1 MKRMAYLVLALGVV
15 VGMAAAA
22 PRLVV
27 DPEVYDF
34 GTAMDGTVIRFVVT
48 LKNSGDSTLYISSVG
63 YNCSCTSYSLAVRT
77 LNPGESTTMTV
88 TFNTR
93 NYSSHAQPVSQLVTI
108 HSNDPA
114 RPELP
119 IVVRGIVRTLAPYEG
134 TASLLEQDFYV
145 LVDLRSAEDYAR
157 GHLLG
162 AVNIPVAELSAHLG
176 ELPKSKI
183 IYLYDATGIEATQA
197 VQLLQQNAF
206 TLARVLAG
214 GLLGW
219 WQAYGDL
226 FFVWAP
232 DAVRTPP
239 TGTPYYG
246 TWAVVQPSQLA
257 KKYQY
262 VVDLRS
268 PPTYAAGHFPGAE
281 NVALATRDELVAW
294 AARLPRP
301 IPGTSLAIWIVDEDG
316 SQACDVAQ
324 YLQGIGFTQ
333 ARCLFG
339 GVAAWRAQFGDELL
353 FPER

>member
-1 MKRMAYLVLALGVV
+1 
-15 VGMAAAA
+15 
-22 PRLVV
+22 
-27 DPEVYDF
+27 
-34 GTAMDGTVIRFVVT
+34 
-48 LKNSGDSTLYISSVG
+48 
-63 YNCSCTSYSLAVRT
+63 
-77 LNPGESTTMTV
+77 
-88 TFNTR
+88 
-93 NYSSHAQPVSQLVTI
+93 
-108 HSNDPA
+108 
-114 RPELP
+114 
-119 IVVRGIVRTLAPYEG
+119 
-134 TASLLEQDFYV
+134 
-145 LVDLRSAEDYAR
+145 
-157 GHLLG
+157 
-162 AVNIPVAELSAHLG
+162 
-176 ELPKSKI
+176 
-183 IYLYDATGIEATQA
+183 
-197 VQLLQQNAF
+197 
-206 TLARVLAG
+206 
-214 GLLGW
+214 
-219 WQAYGDL
+219 
-226 FFVWAP
+226 VWAP